1 MGAALG
7 GIVVV
12 GALLI
17 VIGVVV
23 HFAGTHWIE
32 ALMPPVVTGTIGRS
46 RLRRH
51 RPRGPRRAGDLAR
64 DAADRAMARN
74 GRTPPRARPDEADGT
89 DGPPTRRRFIR

>member
-32 ALMPPVVTGTIGRS
+32 ALMPPVVTGIRGLIGRLAIVAS
-46 RLRRH
+46 VVL
-51 RPRGPRRAGDLAR
+51 GYLLALAR
-64 DAADRAMARN
+64 GEVDPAAVHPVIE
-74 GRTPPRARPDEADGT
+74 PPRPG
-89 DGPPTRRRFIR
+89 